1 MRFIEFLTEVD
12 LNISYNPAKETP
24 QQLIAK
30 AKKASKTANNPVSYQ
45 RQREQEIRNKT
56 KEIASQT
63 TDPLEPIRLQ
73 IKSLEQRLARMK
85 MALAQKEQAL
95 ARQQKNQPET
105 V

>member
-24 QQLIAK
+24 SQLIAK
-30 AKKASKTANNPVSYQ
+30 AKQAAKMANNPVRYQ
-45 RQREQEIRNKT
+45 RTRQDEIKDKT

-63 TDPLEPIRLQ
+63 NDPLESFRLQ

-85 MALAQKEQAL
+85 LALVQKEKAL
-95 ARQQKNQPET
+95 ARQQRTQ
-105 V
+105 